1 MEAVMTCTGCGKPV
15 GTQAS
20 TWILQEPRDLRGWRA
35 QLCEDCDERRDFRP
49 VQSRVVL
56 TLRRMVKETSITRS
70 VERV

>member
-1 MEAVMTCTGCGKPV
+1 MTCTGCGRPVV

-35 QLCEDCDERRDFRP
+35 QLCEECDEARDRRP
-49 VQSRVVL
+49 IQNRVVL
-56 TLRRMVKETSITRS
+56 ALRKMAKETTIARN

>member
-1 MEAVMTCTGCGKPV
+1 MFCTGCGSHLNGP
-15 GTQAS
+15 TA

-35 QLCEDCDERRDFRP
+35 QLCEHCDAQRELRP

-56 TLRRMVKETSITRS
+56 TLRKLVRESALSRS